1 MQVVTLR
8 PVEHASDGNATLVQV
23 VTLRPVEHASDGNAT
38 VVQVIT
44 LRPVKHASNR
54 KRLGLELTITVK
66 VSD

>member
-1 MQVVTLR
+1 M
-8 PVEHASDGNATLVQV
+8 EHASYGNATVVQV
-23 VTLRPVEHASDGNAT
+23 VTLRPVEHASYGNAT

-44 LRPVKHASNR
+44 LQPVKHASDR